1 MFYLALT
8 ISKQAIHQM
17 LDRRMVFNEEVG
29 FLNQIVYEI
38 RQDHPTLSLRAM
50 YYKILPQ
57 SIGRDKFEA
66 LCRDWGYGISR
77 SINYQRT
84 TNSNGVIR
92 FENHLEGLML
102 TGINQA
108 ISSDITYFELGE
120 LFYYIT
126 FIMDCF
132 SRMILGYSV
141 SKRLT
146 TEQTTIPAMKM
157 VIKVRKGNIQ
167 PGMIF
172 HSDGGGQYYDKE
184 FLAITTK
191 YQLINSMCEYPW
203 ENGKAERINGII
215 KNNYLKYWTINT
227 FDELSKSVDRAV
239 SLYNSE
245 RPHKSLN
252 YATPLAFEKK
262 QLLLE
267 KQTTPK
273 MTESFD
279 AIVKSN
285 GASSPFRLEQTTPQN
300 RDVFYAINELKEE

>member
-1 MFYLALT
+1 M
-8 ISKQAIHQM
+8 M
-17 LDRRMVFNEEVG
+17 LYNEEVG
-29 FLNQIVYEI
+29 FLNQIVCEI

-57 SIGRDKFEA
+57 CIGRDKFEA
-66 LCRDWGYGISR
+66 LCSDWGYNISR
-77 SINYQRT
+77 SFNYQRT

-92 FENHLEGLML
+92 FENHLEGLVL
-102 TGINQA
+102 TRINQA
-108 ISSDITYFELGE
+108 LSSDITYFELGE

-167 PGMIF
+167 PGMII

-191 YQLINSMCEYPW
+191 YQLKNSMCEYPW

-215 KNNYLKYWTINT
+215 KNNYLKHWTINT
-227 FDELSKSVDRAV
+227 FDDLSKSVDRAV
-239 SLYNSE
+239 SLYNNE

-279 AIVKSN
+279 AIIKSN

-300 RDVFYAINELKEE
+300 RDVFYAINEAIKE